1 MSLRIVCICTV
12 ALVVI
17 AAPTASAR
25 KETAESPAFATSDR
39 CIACH
44 STLHTSSGEDVSIG
58 YDWRATMMANSA
70 RDPYWHAGVRREV
83 TDHPSAQ
90 AAIEDKCSTCHMPM
104 ARFDAVTRGLR
115 GEVLANLSAAAP
127 AHRLA
132 FDGVSCTVC
141 HQIKADNLGKHESFD
156 GGFEIDRGTALG
168 SRPIYGPHAVDAGRE
183 SVMRSATQFSQ
194 AESAHVRESELCAT
208 CHTLYTT
215 ALDERGEV
223 IGELPEQVPY
233 QEWRHSEF
241 RETRS
246 CQSCHMPPVAAEMPI
261 SSILGTQ
268 RPPLAQHTF
277 RGGNAFMLGIL
288 NKYRGELGVAA
299 LPQEL
304 DTAIRETKDYL
315 GSSAARVVI
324 DSAKVTGT
332 TLALAVR
339 VENLGGHKLPT
350 AYPARRVWLHV
361 RVTDDAGAVLFESG
375 APKADG
381 SIAGNDNDEDALK
394 FEPHYREIA
403 RPDEVQ
409 IYESIMADRD
419 GRVTTGLL
427 RGVRYAKDNRL
438 LPRGFDKATADAEV
452 AVHGDAE
459 RDADFVGGSDRLS
472 YRVDLGRARA
482 AALRVDI
489 TLLYQSIGY
498 RWVENLRAYDAPE
511 PQRFVRYYQDS
522 ATGSALTL
530 AEARTTVPA
539 R

>member
-1 MSLRIVCICTV
+1 LRIVCIYV
-12 ALVVI
+12 AALVLL
-17 AAPTASAR
+17 AALPASAR
-25 KETAESPAFATSDR
+25 REVAESNAFVTSDR

-44 STLHTSSGEDVSIG
+44 SSLHTSSGEDVSIG

-104 ARFDAVTRGLR
+104 ARFDAVTRGER
-115 GEVLANLSAAAP
+115 GAVLANIPAAAP
-127 AHRLA
+127 AHHLA

-194 AESAHVRESELCAT
+194 TESTHVRQSELCAT

-233 QEWRHSEF
+233 QEWRHSEY

-246 CQSCHMPPVAAEMPI
+246 CQGCHMPPVAEEMPI
-261 SSILGTQ
+261 SSILGTK

-288 NKYRGELGVAA
+288 NKYRGELGVTA

-315 GSSAARVVI
+315 GSAAARVAI
-324 DSAKVTGT
+324 ESAKITGT
-332 TLALAVR
+332 TLALVVR
-339 VENLGGHKLPT
+339 VDNLGGHKLPT

-375 APKADG
+375 APRADG
-381 SIAGNDNDEDALK
+381 SIAGNDNDENALK
-394 FEPHYREIA
+394 FEPHYGEIT
-403 RPDEVQ
+403 RPDQVQ
-409 IYESIMADRD
+409 IYESIMVDRD

-427 RGVRYAKDNRL
+427 RGLRYAKDNRL
-438 LPRGFDKATADAEV
+438 LPRGFDKTTADAEI
-452 AVHGDAE
+452 AVHGEAE
-459 RDADFVGGSDRLS
+459 RDADFIGGSDRLG
-472 YRVDLGRARA
+472 YRVDIGRARTV
-482 AALRVDI
+482 LRVEV
-489 TLLYQSIGY
+489 TLLYQSIGH
-498 RWVENLRAYDAPE
+498 RWAENLKAYDAAE
-511 PQRFVRYYQDS
+511 TQRFVRYYSES
-522 ATGSALTL
+522 AAGSAIPL
-530 AEARTTVPA
+530 AEAQATLPA

>member
-1 MSLRIVCICTV
+1 MSLRIICIYFGV
-12 ALVVI
+12 LVVL
-17 AAPTASAR
+17 AALPASAR
-25 KETAESPAFATSDR
+25 REVAESPAFVTSDR

-44 STLHTSSGEDVSIG
+44 SSLHTSSGEDVSIG

-104 ARFDAVTRGLR
+104 ARFDAVTRGGR
-115 GEVLANLSAAAP
+115 GEVLANIAPAAP
-127 AHRLA
+127 SHHLA

-141 HQIKADNLGKHESFD
+141 HQIKADNLGTHESLD
-156 GGFEIDRGTALG
+156 GGFEIDRGTPLG
-168 SRPIYGPHAVDAGRE
+168 PRPIYGPHAVDAGRE
-183 SVMRSATQFSQ
+183 SVMRSAAQFSQ
-194 AESAHVRESELCAT
+194 TESSHMRQSELCAT

-215 ALDERGEV
+215 ALDDRGEV

-233 QEWRHSEF
+233 QEWQHSEY

-246 CQSCHMPPVAAEMPI
+246 CQSCHMPPVAEEMPI

-315 GSSAARVVI
+315 GSAAARVAI
-324 DSAKVTGT
+324 ESAKVTGT
-332 TLALAVR
+332 ALALSVR
-339 VENLGGHKLPT
+339 VDNLGGHKLPT

-361 RVTDDAGAVLFESG
+361 RVIDDAGAVLFESG
-375 APKADG
+375 APRADG
-381 SIAGNDNDEDALK
+381 SIVGNDNDEDALK
-394 FEPHYREIA
+394 FEAHYGEIT
-403 RPDEVQ
+403 RPDQVQ
-409 IYESIMADRD
+409 IYESIMVDRD

-459 RDADFVGGSDRLS
+459 RDADFVGGSDRLG
-472 YRVDLGRARA
+472 YRVDLGRAVTAR
-482 AALRVDI
+482 LHVEV

-498 RWVENLRAYDAPE
+498 RWNENLRAYDAAE
-511 PQRFVRYYQDS
+511 TQRFVRYYQES
-522 ATGSALTL
+522 AAGSALPL
-530 AEARTTVPA
+530 ADARTTVPA